1 MRATADP
8 TFALRGVLLKPN
20 LKHRPAITDERQLG
34 ALMTAIDEYDGWLT
48 LRAALQLVALTTR
61 PGDVRGMRRVG
72 SQFQKAVWRIA
83 GERVKTRRPHDAP
96 LSKQALAVL
105 RDVRPVSD
113 YGDLVLPSIRSVRK
127 PLSENGMNSALR
139 RMGYDKDENEY
150 RVATR
155 KCESL

>member
-1 MRATADP
+1 M
-8 TFALRGVLLKPN
+8 
-20 LKHRPAITDERQLG
+20 
-34 ALMTAIDEYDGWLT
+34 
-48 LRAALQLVALTTR
+48 
-61 PGDVRGMRRVG
+61 
-72 SQFQKAVWRIA
+72 
-83 GERVKTRRPHDAP
+83 KTRRPHDAP

-150 RVATR
+150 RVATG